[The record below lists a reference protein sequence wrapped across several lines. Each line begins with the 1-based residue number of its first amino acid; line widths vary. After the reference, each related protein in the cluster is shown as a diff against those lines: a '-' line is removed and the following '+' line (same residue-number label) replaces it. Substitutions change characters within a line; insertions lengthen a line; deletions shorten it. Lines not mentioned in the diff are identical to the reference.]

1 MAGKNSISRRQFL
14 KAVGTAAGAIGFG
27 FPQSGVPPYIVPSSA
42 LGAAG
47 NVAASNRITVGCI
60 GTGSRGISNMRG
72 FMGESEVQVVAVCD
86 VFESRRQKAKD
97 IVDRHYGDR
106 GCVVYDD
113 FRDVLARK
121 DINAVM
127 IAPQDHWHALIA
139 VAAARAGKDIY
150 CEKPLGVA
158 VREGQAIRNAVRR
171 YGRVFQTGTQQRS
184 DRKFRFACELARNG
198 YLGDIHTVKV
208 AAPGPKYKRTYSK
221 PPTAEPIPTWLDY
234 NMYIGPAPMKPY
246 NAGRHAWPDWYL
258 IWDYCAGFI
267 VNWGVHH
274 LDIANWGCP
283 AVTGEPFELECK
295 ASYRSDGL
303 TDNINAWQAEF
314 SYAGGLRMTFTDSDN
329 PNKQGCQFEG
339 NAGWVHVNRAGIS
352 AEPASLLQVKIKPDE
367 IHLHESREHRAD
379 FLNCVR
385 TRSDPV
391 APVEAGHKASYLGMI
406 ADIAARANR
415 KVKWDPVAERFVDD
429 DQANRMLT
437 RPMRSPWHL

>member
-1 MAGKNSISRRQFL
+1 MTGKDNLSRRTFL
-14 KAVGTAAGAIGFG
+14 TGAAGIAAGAVTF
-27 FPQSGVPPYIVPSSA
+27 PYIVSSSA

-47 NVAASNRITVGCI
+47 NVAASYRITVGCI
-60 GTGSRGISNMRG
+60 GTGSRGTSNMRG
-72 FMGESEVQVVAVCD
+72 FLGESEVQVVAVCD
-86 VFESRRQKAKD
+86 VVESRCQEAKN
-97 IVDRHYGDR
+97 IVDRHYGDK
-106 GCVVYDD
+106 GCAGYNN
-113 FRDVLARK
+113 FLDVLTRK
-121 DINAVM
+121 DIDAVT

-139 VAAARAGKDIY
+139 VAAARVGKDIY

-158 VREGQAIRNAVRR
+158 VREGQAIRDAVRR

-198 YLGDIHTVKV
+198 YLGSIHTVKV
-208 AAPGPKYKRTYSK
+208 ATPGPKYKRTYSK
-221 PPTAEPIPTWLDY
+221 PPTTEPIPAGLDY

-295 ASYRSDGL
+295 ASYRNDGL
-303 TDNINAWQAEF
+303 TDNINDWQAEF
-314 SYAGGLRMTFTDSDN
+314 SYARGLRMTFTDSDN

-352 AEPASLLQVKIKPDE
+352 AEPESLLQVKIKPDE
-367 IHLHESREHRAD
+367 IRLHESRDHRAD

-406 ADIAARANR
+406 ADIAARVNR
-415 KVKWDPVAERFVDD
+415 KIKWDPAAERFVNDD
-429 DQANRMLT
+429 EANRMLT

>member
-1 MAGKNSISRRQFL
+1 MAGKNNIGRRQFL
-14 KAVGTAAGAIGFG
+14 KAAGTAVGATGFG
-27 FPQSGVPPYIVPSSA
+27 YVVPSPA

-47 NVAASNRITVGCI
+47 NVAASNRIVMGCI
-60 GTGSRGISNMRG
+60 GMGGQGTGNMRG
-72 FMGESEVQVVAVCD
+72 FMGESEVQVIAVCD
-86 VFESRRQKAKD
+86 VVESRCQESKD
-97 IVDRHYGDR
+97 IVDRHYGDK
-106 GCVVYDD
+106 GCAGYND

-121 DINAVM
+121 DIDAVM

-158 VREGQAIRNAVRR
+158 VREGQAIRDAVRR
-171 YGRVFQTGTQQRS
+171 YGRVFQTGMQQRS

-208 AAPGPKYKRTYSK
+208 AAPGPKYKRTYSE
-221 PPTAEPIPTWLDY
+221 PPTAEPIPAGLDY

-283 AVTGEPFELECK
+283 AVTGPPLRSRINSPFELECK

-303 TDNINAWQAEF
+303 TDNINDWQAEF

-352 AEPASLLQVKIKPDE
+352 AEPASLLKVKIKPDE
-367 IHLHESREHRAD
+367 IHLYESREHRAD

-406 ADIAARANR
+406 ADIAARLNR
-415 KVKWDPVAERFVDD
+415 KVEWDPAAERFVDD
-429 DQANRMLT
+429 DQANRMLS